1 MNRPYRIKAVL
12 FDFDGTLTEPGAI
25 DFKRIRHQ
33 IGCPPNLLILEYI
46 QSLATK
52 AKRREAMTTVDDY
65 EMEAAGKAQPNA
77 GADRII
83 EDLKMMGVMVGVIS
97 RNSRLAIDQA
107 LKNFE
112 LTAMETFDLIISR
125 DDPVAPKPK
134 PDGIHHAAEIWGVT
148 VEEILVVG
156 DVVFDIEA
164 AHNAGALSAFIT
176 NGEKGAV
183 PEQSD
188 FIIHSLAELALIVKM
203 GLPLQGGKL
212 PQDLLDNFLNEFEFS
227 DPSVL
232 NWPGIGEDTAAVDV
246 SEEEVVVITSDPIT
260 FATNAIGE
268 YAVLVNAN
276 DIATS
281 GGTPRWFLSTLLFPV
296 NTTASEI
303 RAVMAELASVCK
315 RCNIT
320 LCGGH
325 TEITDGVSRTII
337 NGMMIGSVHRDHFLD
352 KKDMRPGDQ
361 IILTK
366 GVAIEGTALIA
377 REFGQQLMDLGV
389 NKGIIERSQAFI
401 SRISVL
407 GEAKIAADIDGVKA
421 LHDITEGGIATALEE
436 FSISGGFG
444 MKIQLGQ
451 IPILPETKAVC
462 APFNINPLGLIG
474 SGSLLICCRPE
485 SLKRLQD
492 ELTTADIEAAV
503 IGSVI
508 DAEPGIMAMD
518 DQENVDWPRF
528 DVDEITRLYRS

>member
-1 MNRPYRIKAVL
+1 MNQPYRIKVVL

-25 DFKRIRHQ
+25 DFKLIRHQ
-33 IGCPPNLLILEYI
+33 IGCPSNMFVLEYI
-46 QSLATK
+46 QSLANS
-52 AKRREAMTTVDDY
+52 AKRREAISIVEDY
-65 EMEAAGKAQPNA
+65 EMEAARKAQPNA

-83 EDLKMMGVMVGVIS
+83 EDLKIMGVMVGVIS
-97 RNSRLAIDQA
+97 RNSRLAIDRA

-112 LTAMETFDLIISR
+112 LTGIETFDLIISR

-134 PDGIHHAAEIWGVT
+134 PDGVLHAAEIFGVA

-156 DVVFDIEA
+156 DVAFDIEA
-164 AHNAGALSAFIT
+164 ANSAGALCAFIT
-176 NGEKGAV
+176 NGKKGAISV
-183 PEQSD
+183 QSD
-188 FIIHSLAELALIVKM
+188 FIIQSLAELASIVKM

-212 PQDLLDNFLNEFEFS
+212 PQDLLDTFLNEFEFS

-232 NWPGIGEDTAAVDV
+232 NWPGIGEDTAAINI
-246 SEEEVVVITSDPIT
+246 SEEEAIVITSDPIT
-260 FATNAIGE
+260 FATDGIGE

-276 DIATS
+276 DIVTS

-303 RAVMAELASVCK
+303 RSVMAELASVCK
-315 RCNIT
+315 RCNIS

-337 NGMMIGSVHRDHFLD
+337 NGMMIGSVRRDHFLD

-377 REFGQQLMDLGV
+377 REFGQQLIDRGI
-389 NKGIIERSQAFI
+389 NKGIIERAQSFI

-407 GEAKIAADIDGVKA
+407 EEGKIAADIDGVKA

-436 FSISGGFG
+436 FSIAGGFG
-444 MKIQLGQ
+444 IQIQMGQ
-451 IPILPETKAVC
+451 IPILPETIAVC
-462 APFNINPLGLIG
+462 TPFNIDPLGLIG

-485 SLKRLQD
+485 SSKLLQD
-492 ELTTADIEAAV
+492 ELSTADIEAAL

-508 DAEPGIMAMD
+508 DAEPGIMAMV
-518 DQENVDWPRF
+518 DQENVDWPHF